1 MQNILRKEVA
11 EAIVNMSKQQKRKTV
26 TLLSGL
32 LAKIKNKS
40 EQTKSEL
47 KNVTHKFWPCWFYFC
62 LMREGRDLMLCE
74 GGLSWCPARL
84 KIFPLKQKIPH
95 FFHPNRWIL
104 KLLSPT
110 I

>member
-47 KNVTHKFWPCWFYFC
+47 KNVTHKF
-62 LMREGRDLMLCE
+62 
-74 GGLSWCPARL
+74 
-84 KIFPLKQKIPH
+84 
-95 FFHPNRWIL
+95 
-104 KLLSPT
+104 
-110 I
+110 